1 MFSGEVF
8 CLFLCILAGK
18 NGWGPGN
25 VLFLFLKHYF
35 TTYLYIMYGLIDT
48 YHYHFGVS
56 EMGWE
61 LWIRIFA
68 SLVFLSWLTVHLGF
82 HVLVALII
90 GISYSEAAAWKGRKK
105 VFFQV
110 TVLRIPGIAVR
121 FYKDGAFHRCF
132 NDGSRLEWFMFAW
145 SGPVE
150 RPWTDRVVGWLGG
163 YGPALDELDSWF
175 SSWSPAGFALA
186 AFPVFIWRYRTNCII
201 PFIWQSV
208 SFNNGRW
215 YGPS

>member
-1 MFSGEVF
+1 MGSRQRFVSFSKALLYHILVYNVWFDWYISLSFWCFGNGMGAMDSHF
-8 CLFLCILAGK
+8 CISC
-18 NGWGPGN
+18 
-25 VLFLFLKHYF
+25 
-35 TTYLYIMYGLIDT
+35 
-48 YHYHFGVS
+48 
-56 EMGWE
+56 
-61 LWIRIFA
+61 
-68 SLVFLSWLTVHLGF
+68 FLSWLTVHLGF
-82 HVLVALII
+82 HVLVALTI